1 MVIGKIAMLA
11 RKRIMPTLGEMI
23 NLFPNAKRELDAN
36 NPFELLIAVIL
47 SAQTTDVAV
56 NKVTPLLFAA
66 YPTPKMLTN
75 ANISDVIEKIRAIGL
90 YRNKAK
96 NIIASSKMLVSEF
109 NEVVPHSYSELMKL
123 PGVGRKTANVV
134 LADTF
139 GIPRIAVD
147 THVERIAKRLQIVKQ
162 NASVL
167 EVEETLMK
175 SIPKDLW
182 IKAHHTMIFFGR
194 YHCTA
199 KKPKCIK
206 CPLLKICKFEQIK
219 T

>member
-1 MVIGKIAMLA
+1 MLSK
-11 RKRIMPTLGEMI
+11 KRTIQALSEMA
-23 NLFPNAKRELDAN
+23 NLFPNAKKELNAN

-56 NKVTPLLFAA
+56 NKVTPLLFAD
-66 YPTPKMLTN
+66 YPTPDALAN
-75 ANISDVIEKIRAIGL
+75 ANISDIMEKIRAIGL

-96 NIIASSKMLVSEF
+96 NIVASSQMLVNEF
-109 NEVVPHSYSELMKL
+109 NEEVPHSHSDLMKL

-134 LADTF
+134 LADAF
-139 GIPRIAVD
+139 GIFRIAVD

-162 NASVL
+162 SASAL
-167 EVEETLMK
+167 EVEEMLMK
-175 SIPKDLW
+175 NIPKNLW

-206 CPLLKICKFEQIK
+206 CSLLKMCKFGQTK
-219 T
+219 N